1 MSQRGFTLLELLAAI
16 GLAALG
22 LVFLAGAVRVQG
34 SSAVFQVGAADMQQ
48 NVRSALDLFRREV
61 RMAGF
66 GMSAVPT
73 ATLAPITV
81 PAPAAGD
88 LYNVNLFGN
97 YGAVKSRVRN
107 DIAAGQTIIP
117 LQQLPDGTH
126 CLEQPAGVSE
136 KVFTVGQLIA
146 IESSL
151 LGVAEV
157 RTIAGFNGAVATC
170 TLTVTPALTN
180 AYQAGDPINE
190 IQQVSYRL
198 DGNEVLWRQGVV
210 TADRIS
216 SLQMM
221 YILSDGTQVA
231 NPAAAIGN
239 LRSATMV
246 LHSQESEHNGMTPQA
261 ELGTE
266 VRIRNLAIVRY
277 PNLDNL

>member
-16 GLAALG
+16 GLAAIG
-22 LVFLAGAVRVQG
+22 LVFLAGAVRTQG
-34 SSAVFQVGAADMQQ
+34 SNAVFQVGSADMQQ

-73 ATLAPITV
+73 VTLAPVVV
-81 PAPAAGD
+81 PAPGGTD

-97 YGAVKSRVRN
+97 YNAVKSRVN
-107 DIAAGQTIIP
+107 ADMAASQTSIP
-117 LQQLPDGTH
+117 LQKYDATH
-126 CLEQPAGVSE
+126 CLQQPSGVSE

-157 RTIAGFNGAVATC
+157 RTITAFNGAVATC

-180 AYQAGDPINE
+180 PYQAGDPINE

-198 DGNEVLWRQGVV
+198 DGNQVLWRQGVV
-210 TADRIS
+210 MADRIS
-216 SLQMM
+216 SLQMA
-221 YILSDGTQVA
+221 YILQDGTQVA

-246 LHSQESEHNGMTPQA
+246 LHSQEDEHNGMTPQA
-261 ELGTE
+261 ELSTE

>member
-1 MSQRGFTLLELLAAI
+1 MKQRGFTLVELLAAI
-16 GLAALG
+16 GIAAIG
-22 LVFLAGAVRVQG
+22 PVFLAGAARVQG
-34 SSAVFQVGAADMQQ
+34 TNAVFQVGNADMQQ

-97 YGAVKSRVRN
+97 YNAVRSRVN
-107 DIAAGQTIIP
+107 VDIAAAQTTIP
-117 LQQLPDGTH
+117 LQKYDATH
-126 CLEQPAGVSE
+126 CLQQPSGVSQ
-136 KVFTVGQLIA
+136 KVFTIGQRIA

-157 RTIAGFNGAVATC
+157 RTITGFNGATATC
-170 TLTVTPALTN
+170 TVTVSPALTN

-190 IQQVSYRL
+190 IQQVTYRL
-198 DGNEVLWRQGVV
+198 DGNQVLWRQGVV
-210 TADRIS
+210 MADRIS
-216 SLQMM
+216 NLQMR
-221 YILSDGTQVA
+221 YILLDGTQVTD
-231 NPAAAIGN
+231 PAASLPS
-239 LRSATMV
+239 LRSASIL
-246 LHSQESEHNGMTPQA
+246 LHSQEPIHQGMQPEA